1 MRDKVTKESRTLS
14 DLKSCRKNDPSD
26 GQPVLLHQ
34 YFLQSARSNP
44 NACAIQ
50 SVDRQWSYQELSQHC
65 QTYAE
70 ILHAC
75 GLVTGDRIVL
85 ELHPCPQAIALIAA
99 CSMLGLVFVPVS
111 PDSPPAR
118 VQQILTTTEACLHVR
133 AVPPTASW
141 APLQGRLE
149 GDSLKIEGTLSR
161 TSVKS
166 AVLETDL
173 AYIIFTSGS
182 TGRPKGIMMTHR
194 AVLAFFRGMVSACGL
209 EPAARVG
216 TIAPLQ
222 FDFSLLDMG
231 LALGCGA
238 TLVQVPRNLALM
250 PKRLV
255 QYLQQQHITQMHAV
269 PSLWRMLLRHG
280 EAQVAQLQHLKR
292 ILFAGEPFPIADLV
306 RLQSLLPHLKI
317 INCFGQSESIAASFT
332 AVPNPLP
339 ADTENLSIGFAYP
352 GAEMLLLDDR
362 RQVIQQP
369 RQVGEIYLRGATL
382 FSGYWRDAD
391 ATATALVPHPLR
403 PDNGEKVFRTGDLA
417 YQGTEGELYF
427 ARRRDWQ
434 VKILGNRVELE
445 EVERRLISHPQ
456 VVQAA
461 AVAIHQQG
469 ELTLVAS
476 IVPGENPPTSQELRQ
491 FCGETL
497 PKYAIPAEIRVWET
511 LPITLNGKVDRQA
524 LQQMWISNH

>member
-1 MRDKVTKESRTLS
+1 MSS
-14 DLKSCRKNDPSD
+14 LKYCLENHPFD

-34 YFLQSARSNP
+34 YFLQSARTQP
-44 NACAIQ
+44 NAIAIAT
-50 SVDRQWSYQELSQHC
+50 VDRQWSYQEFSQHC

-70 ILHAC
+70 ILEEC
-75 GLVTGDRIVL
+75 GLATGDRIVL

-99 CSMLGLVFVPVS
+99 CSMLGVVFVPLS

-118 VQQILTTTEACLHVR
+118 VQHILATTEACLHIR
-133 AVPPTASW
+133 AASPTASW
-141 APLQGRLE
+141 APLQGNLE
-149 GDSLKIEGTLSR
+149 GDSLQIEGTLPS

-166 AVLETDL
+166 SILETDL

-194 AVLAFFRGMVSACGL
+194 AVLSFFRGMVCACGL
-209 EPAARVG
+209 EPDARVG

-231 LALGCGA
+231 LAFGCGA

-255 QYLQQQHITQMHAV
+255 QYLQQQRITQMHAV

-280 EAQVAQLQHLKR
+280 EAEVAQLQHLQS

-306 RLQSLLPHLKI
+306 RLQSLLPHVKI

-332 AVPNPLP
+332 EVPNPLP
-339 ADTENLSIGFAYP
+339 PDTENLSIGFAYP

-362 RQVIQQP
+362 KQVIQQP
-369 RQVGEIYLRGATL
+369 RQVGEIYLRGASL

-391 ATATALVPHPLR
+391 ATAAALVPHPLR
-403 PDNGEKVFRTGDLA
+403 PENGEKVFRTGDLA
-417 YQGTEGELYF
+417 YKGTEGELYF

-445 EVERRLISHPQ
+445 EVERRLATHPQ
-456 VVQAA
+456 IVQAA
-461 AVAIHQQG
+461 AIAIRQQG
-469 ELTLVAS
+469 ELTLIAC
-476 IVPGENPPTSQELRQ
+476 IVSGESPPTSQEIRQ

-497 PKYAIPAEIRVWET
+497 PKYAIPTTIHVLET
-511 LPITLNGKVDRQA
+511 LPVTLNGKVDRQA